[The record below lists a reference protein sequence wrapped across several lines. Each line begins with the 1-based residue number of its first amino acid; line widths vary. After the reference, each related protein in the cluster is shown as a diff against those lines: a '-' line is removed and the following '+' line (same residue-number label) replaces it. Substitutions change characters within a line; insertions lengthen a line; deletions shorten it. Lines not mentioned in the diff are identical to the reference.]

1 MTRGEL
7 LQLLTKEAK
16 RYRRTALSSIERNKH
31 MNNVSRRDLLYL
43 KKNPQLTRRMI
54 DALLVDFINTVGV
67 GQCIDYALYTKHF
80 KSTDRT

>member
-67 GQCIDYALYTKHF
+67 GQCIDYALYTKHL